1 MRSLLGRVRAA
12 AIEFAREGSFM
23 NFAGFGGLS
32 AAHFSGGEPTDLR
45 ARIRRRAALRD
56 RLIQL
61 GLIVA
66 LVAVTLFGVTR
77 LW

>member
-1 MRSLLGRVRAA
+1 MARQLSAA
-12 AIEFAREGSFM
+12 FGGCHLSSHV
-23 NFAGFGGLS
+23 NQFAGSGGLS
-32 AAHFSGGEPTDLR
+32 AAHFTRGEPTDLR

-56 RLIQL
+56 GLILL

-66 LVAVTLFGVTR
+66 LVAGTLFGVTR